1 MVSNTRL
8 NIREV
13 VKEVELQK
21 LAFFTP
27 AIFAKTFNINLSRAT
42 IFLSRNTRLGYFVR
56 IKKGIYS
63 PTNIRP
69 SPFEIANIVYKPSYI
84 SLELALS
91 FYHII
96 PETVYSITSITT
108 KHSKEIEIF
117 NQIFT
122 YRKLDRNLY
131 FGYEII
137 RISNK
142 NIVIATKE
150 KALLDYLY
158 FIARGQKKYN
168 ERIDLRTLNKQKL
181 LKYSR
186 VFFKNIKNKYIKK
199 RFALLIEKIN
209 LS

>member
-27 AIFAKTFNINLSRAT
+27 AIFAKRFNINLSRAT

-63 PTNIRP
+63 PANIRP
-69 SPFEIANIVYKPSYI
+69 SSLEIANIIYKPSYI
-84 SLELALS
+84 SSELALS
-91 FYHII
+91 FYHIL

-108 KHSKEIEIF
+108 KHSKEVKVL

-122 YRKLDRNLY
+122 YRKLNTNLY
-131 FGYEII
+131 FGYEIV

-142 NIVIATKE
+142 NIVMATKE

-168 ERIDLRTLNKQKL
+168 ERIDLRTINKQKL
-181 LKYSR
+181 SKYSK

-199 RFALLIEKIN
+199 KFALLIEKIN
-209 LS
+209 L

>member
-13 VKEVELQK
+13 VKEVELQR

-27 AIFAKTFNINLSRAT
+27 ATFAKTFNINLLKAT

-63 PTNIRP
+63 PASMRP
-69 SPFEIANIVYKPSYI
+69 SPLEIANIIYKPSYI
-84 SLELALS
+84 SSELALS
-91 FYHII
+91 FYHIL

-108 KHSKEIEIF
+108 KHSKEIKVL

-131 FGYEII
+131 FGYEIV

-142 NIVIATKE
+142 NNVIDTKE